1 MRMRVVVAYD
11 VSTETKE
18 GKRRLTRIARAM
30 KGYGVRVQKSVFECD
45 IDTSQIEKLRMVAE
59 TLMDM
64 REDSVLMY
72 RLGSCCEKFTL
83 RLGKAAG
90 DPHDLEGFVL

>member
-1 MRMRVVVAYD
+1 MRVVVAYD

-18 GKRRLTRIARAM
+18 GRRRLSRIARAM

-45 IDTSQIEKLRMVAE
+45 IDAAQLEKLRLVAE
-59 TLMDM
+59 TLMDVG
-64 REDSVLMY
+64 EDSVLMY
-72 RLGSCCEKFTL
+72 RLGACCEGRTM

-90 DPHDLEGFVL
+90 DPHDLDGFVM